1 MFKNFILIALRNLR
15 RHSTYSIIN
24 ISGLSIGI
32 ACSMLILL
40 WVNDETSFDK
50 FIPKSEKLY
59 QVYTNAEFDD
69 NIVSWRSVPMPTY
82 DEMKVADSHIVNSAV
97 TGWGGERLMTVGDI
111 RVMQDGYYASEEFL
125 DMFEFPLVRGN
136 AAEVLDDPSS
146 IVISESLA
154 EILFKDKDPM
164 GEMVKVDDSSIL
176 KVTGILKDVPSNSS
190 FEFDYLIPWKH
201 RIAIDPWAA
210 RNQTNWG
217 NSSFQVFVELANA
230 SDLEATDKGIHDVL
244 TEKGQDDVPRWLFLH
259 PMEDWRLH
267 SNFEKGVATGG
278 MSDYVK
284 LFTVIAMFILVIAC
298 INFMNLSTA
307 RSERRAK
314 EVGIRKTLGSKRSQI
329 IMQFFGESIFISV
342 LSFVVAILLTLVALP
357 SYNDLVDK
365 QLFLDFASADFWI
378 FASIIIFATGILS
391 GSYPSLYLSSFNPV
405 KTLKGNVSTGKNG
418 NTPRKVLVVLQF
430 GFSIILIIST
440 VVIMQQIKM
449 VKARELGY
457 NQENLLTI
465 PMTDAISDNFEV
477 INQALLRTGAVESI
491 TRSNS
496 SITQVNSNNFLGWPG
511 KPEAQRVMFVT
522 IATEY
527 DYAQTMGVEMVYGRD
542 FSREF
547 ATDTA
552 AIIVNKT
559 ALKLMGLEDPIGT
572 QLDLWGSKMTLIG
585 VIDDVLMGSPYEEVR
600 PTFMILDPNWGGPVS
615 VRLNATNDLQ
625 ASIVKVQEVF
635 EQYNPA
641 YPFDYGFVDVAF
653 QRKFTTINLTQKL
666 ATIFAGLTIFITGLG
681 LFGLASFTAQQRIKE
696 IGIRKVLGA
705 SIPSLMKLMSKD
717 FSRLVIVSFVIG
729 APVAWMLLNNYLE
742 RYPMRVEISWWI
754 FPVTGIV
761 ALAFALSIVSRQALR
776 AAKAN
781 PVKSLRSE

>member
-59 QVYTNAEFDD
+59 QVYAAADFDGS
-69 NIVSWRSVPMPTY
+69 ISSWRSIPHPSY
-82 DEMKVADSHIVNSAV
+82 EEMKVADSHIVNSVV

-111 RVMQDGYYASEEFL
+111 RVMQDGYFVSEEFL

-136 AAEVLDDPSS
+136 AADVLDDPSS

-154 EILFKDKDPM
+154 KILFKNEDPI
-164 GEMVKVDDSSIL
+164 GQTIKVDDQSLL

-201 RIAIDPWAA
+201 RISIEPWLA
-210 RNQTNWG
+210 RNLNEWG
-217 NSSFQVFVELANA
+217 NFSFQIFVELNDT
-230 SDLEATDKGIHDVL
+230 SDEQLVNEGIHDIL
-244 TEKGQDDVPRWLFLH
+244 TEKGQDDVPRWFFLH
-259 PMEDWRLH
+259 PMEQWRLH
-267 SNFEKGVATGG
+267 SNFENGVATGG

-329 IMQFFGESIFISV
+329 IMQFFGESLFISV
-342 LSFVVAILLTLVALP
+342 LSFAVAILLTLVALP

-449 VKARELGY
+449 VKARDLGY

-465 PMTDAISDNFEV
+465 PMTDAISDNFDV
-477 INQALLRTGAVESI
+477 INQALLRTGSVESI

-527 DYAQTMGVEMVYGRD
+527 DYAQTMGVKMLYGRD
-542 FSREF
+542 FSREY

-552 AIIVNKT
+552 AIIINKT
-559 ALKLMGLEDPIGT
+559 AMELMGLEDPIGT
-572 QLDLWGSKMTLIG
+572 QLDLWGSKRSLIG
-585 VIDDVLMGSPYEEVR
+585 VIDDVLMGSPYEAVR
-600 PTFMILDPNWGGPVS
+600 PTFMIMDPNWGGPVS
-615 VRLNATNDLQ
+615 VRLNATDDLQ
-625 ASIVKVQEVF
+625 ASIAEVQEVF

-666 ATIFAGLTIFITGLG
+666 ATLFAGLTIFITGLG

-705 SIPSLMKLMSKD
+705 SIPSLMSLMSRD

-729 APVAWMLLNNYLE
+729 APVAWLLLNNYLE
-742 RYPMRVEISWWI
+742 RYPMRVTIQWWI

-761 ALAFALSIVSRQALR
+761 ALAFALGIVSRQALR

>member
-59 QVYTNAEFDD
+59 QVYTNAEFDE

-97 TGWGGERLMTVGDI
+97 TGWGGERLMNVGDI
-111 RVMQDGYYASEEFL
+111 RVMQDGYYVSEEFL
-125 DMFEFPLVRGN
+125 DMFEFPLLRGN
-136 AAEVLDDPSS
+136 ASEVLDDPSS

-154 EILFKDKDPM
+154 EILFKGQDPL
-164 GEMVKVDDSSIL
+164 GQIVKVNDESLL
-176 KVTGILKDVPSNSS
+176 KVTGIFKDVPSNSS

-201 RIAIDPWAA
+201 RLSIDPWAA
-210 RNQTNWG
+210 RNTTNWG
-217 NSSFQVFVELANA
+217 NSSFQVFVELSKA
-230 SDLEATDKGIHDVL
+230 SDLTATNAGIKDVL
-244 TEKGQDDVPRWLFLH
+244 TEKGQDDVPRWFFLH

-329 IMQFFGESIFISV
+329 IFQFFGESILISV
-342 LSFVVAILLTLVALP
+342 LSFVVAVLLTLVALP

-477 INQALLRTGAVESI
+477 INQALLRSGAVESI

-527 DYAQTMGVEMVYGRD
+527 DYAQTMGVEMLYGRD

-552 AIIVNKT
+552 AIIINKT
-559 ALKLMGLEDPIGT
+559 AMKLMGLEDPIGT
-572 QLDLWGSKMTLIG
+572 QLDLWGDKRTLVG

-600 PTFMILDPNWGGPVS
+600 PTFMILDPEWGGPVS

-625 ASIVKVQEVF
+625 ASIVKIQEVF

-666 ATIFAGLTIFITGLG
+666 VTIFAGLTIFITGLG

-717 FSRLVIVSFVIG
+717 FSRLVIVSFVIA
-729 APVAWMLLNNYLE
+729 APLAWMLLNNYLE

-761 ALAFALSIVSRQALR
+761 ALGFALGIVSRQALR

>member
-1 MFKNFILIALRNLR
+1 
-15 RHSTYSIIN
+15 
-24 ISGLSIGI
+24 
-32 ACSMLILL
+32 MLILL

-50 FIPKSEKLY
+50 FIPKSQKLY
-59 QVYTNAEFDD
+59 QLYANAEFDGS
-69 NIVSWRSVPMPTY
+69 IVSWRSVPMPAY
-82 DEMKVADSHIVNSAV
+82 DEMKVADSHIVNSVV
-97 TGWGGERLMTVGDI
+97 TGWGGERLMTVDDI
-111 RVMQDGYYASEEFL
+111 RIMQDGYYVSEEFL
-125 DMFEFPLVRGN
+125 DMFEFPLLRGN
-136 AAEVLDDPSS
+136 ASEVLDDPSS

-154 EILFKDKDPM
+154 KTLFKDKDPM
-164 GEMVKVDDSSIL
+164 GEIVKVDDSSIL

-201 RIAIDPWAA
+201 RLAIDPWAA
-210 RNQTNWG
+210 RNTTNWG
-217 NSSFQVFVELANA
+217 NNSFQVFVELSDGDKEEAAN
-230 SDLEATDKGIHDVL
+230 EGIKGIL
-244 TEKGQDDVPRWLFLH
+244 TEKGEDDVPRWFFLH

-267 SNFEKGVATGG
+267 SNFENGIATGG

-314 EVGIRKTLGSKRSQI
+314 EVGIRKTLGSKRGQI
-329 IMQFFGESIFISV
+329 IMQFFGESILIS
-342 LSFVVAILLTLVALP
+342 LISFAVAVLLTLVALP

-365 QLFLDFASADFWI
+365 QLSLDFASSEFWI
-378 FASIIIFATGILS
+378 FASIIVFATGILS

-430 GFSIILIIST
+430 GFSILLIIST

-457 NQENLLTI
+457 NQENLITV
-465 PMTDAISDNFEV
+465 PMTDAISENFEV
-477 INQALLRTGAVESI
+477 INQSLLRTGAVESI

-527 DYAQTMGVEMVYGRD
+527 DYAQTMGVEMLYGRD

-552 AIIVNKT
+552 AIIINKT
-559 ALKLMGLEDPIGT
+559 AMKLMGLEDPIGT
-572 QLDLWGSKMTLIG
+572 QLDLWGDKRTLVG

-600 PTFMILDPNWGGPVS
+600 PTFMIMDPNWGGPVS
-615 VRLNATNDLQ
+615 VRLNAANDLQ
-625 ASIVKVQEVF
+625 ASIAKVQEVF

-641 YPFDYGFVDVAF
+641 YPFDYSFVDVAF

-666 ATIFAGLTIFITGLG
+666 ATIFAGLTVFITGLG

-705 SIPSLMKLMSKD
+705 SIPSLMGLMSRD
-717 FSRLVIVSFVIG
+717 FSKLVIVSFVI
-729 APVAWMLLNNYLE
+729 ASPIAWMLLNNYLD
-742 RYPMRVEISWWI
+742 RYAMRVEISWWI
-754 FPVTGIV
+754 FPITGLI
-761 ALAFALSIVSRQALR
+761 ALGFALGIVSRQALR

>member
-1 MFKNFILIALRNLR
+1 
-15 RHSTYSIIN
+15 
-24 ISGLSIGI
+24 
-32 ACSMLILL
+32 
-40 WVNDETSFDK
+40 
-50 FIPKSEKLY
+50 
-59 QVYTNAEFDD
+59 
-69 NIVSWRSVPMPTY
+69 
-82 DEMKVADSHIVNSAV
+82 MKVADSHIVNSVV

-111 RVMQDGYYASEEFL
+111 RVMQDDYFVSEEFL
-125 DMFEFPLVRGN
+125 DMFEFPLIRGN
-136 AAEVLDDPSS
+136 AADVLDDPSS
-146 IVISESLA
+146 IVISESLTQ
-154 EILFKDKDPM
+154 ILFKNEDPI
-164 GEMVKVDDSSIL
+164 GQTIKVDDQSLL

-201 RIAIDPWAA
+201 RISIDPWLA
-210 RNQTNWG
+210 RNLNEWG
-217 NSSFQVFVELANA
+217 NFSFQVFVELTDSSDEQLAN
-230 SDLEATDKGIHDVL
+230 EGIHDIL
-244 TEKGQDDVPRWLFLH
+244 TEKGQDDVPRWFFLH

-267 SNFEKGVATGG
+267 SNFENGVATGG

-329 IMQFFGESIFISV
+329 IMQFFGESLFISV

-365 QLFLDFASADFWI
+365 QLFLEFASAYFWI

-405 KTLKGNVSTGKNG
+405 KTLKGNISTGKNG
-418 NTPRKVLVVLQF
+418 NTPRKVLVALQF

-457 NQENLLTI
+457 NQGNLLTI
-465 PMTDAISDNFEV
+465 PMTDAISDNFQV

-511 KPEAQRVMFVT
+511 KPETQRVMFVT

-527 DYAQTMGVEMVYGRD
+527 DYAQTMGVEMLYGRD

-547 ATDTA
+547 STDTA
-552 AIIVNKT
+552 VIIINKT
-559 ALKLMGLEDPIGT
+559 AMELMGLEDPIGT
-572 QLDLWGSKMTLIG
+572 QLDLWSDKMTLVG
-585 VIDDVLMGSPYEEVR
+585 VIDDVLMGSPYEAVR
-600 PTFMILDPNWGGPVS
+600 PTFMIMDPNWGGPVS

-625 ASIVKVQEVF
+625 TSIVKVQEVF

-653 QRKFTTINLTQKL
+653 QQKFTTINLTQKL
-666 ATIFAGLTIFITGLG
+666 ATLFAGLTIFITGLG
-681 LFGLASFTAQQRIKE
+681 LFGLASFTAQQQIKE

-705 SIPSLMKLMSKD
+705 SIPSLMSLMSRD

-729 APVAWMLLNNYLE
+729 TPVAWLLLNNYLD
-742 RYPMRVEISWWI
+742 RYPMRVAIEWWI
-754 FPVTGIV
+754 FPVTGVV
-761 ALAFALSIVSRQALR
+761 ALAFALGIVSRQALR